1 MFSASIT
8 DAVLFSTKRTCVI
21 STQKQDR
28 KCSAEPAEIIR
39 DILKNLKVCVRFP
52 LSLSCPEAARILLSQ
67 KEKVHFITKEKKAK
81 EEVYDDFDYFLFTAL
96 MDTRN
101 MLIDII
107 QDRAVPMQKRL
118 WKLLAAA
125 HDFQLCVNKN
135 ELFKWEEMRKRHE
148 DSGYGDRFCNKIYSR
163 INADNI
169 ENSSAASA
177 CANTPEQLF
186 KKNVENCCPGNGG
199 FCARDGRNT

>member
-8 DAVLFSTKRTCVI
+8 DAVLFSTKRICVI

-28 KCSAEPAEIIR
+28 KCSAEPAEIIL

-52 LSLSCPEAARILLSQ
+52 CRSPVRRQ
-67 KEKVHFITKEKKAK
+67 QGFYFPKKKGTFYHKRKKTK

-96 MDTRN
+96 MDTRD

-148 DSGYGDRFCNKIYSR
+148 DSGYGDRFCSKIYSR

-186 KKNVENCCPGNGG
+186 KKCGNCCPGNGG
-199 FCARDGRNT
+199 SAPRDGRNT

>member
-1 MFSASIT
+1 
-8 DAVLFSTKRTCVI
+8 
-21 STQKQDR
+21 
-28 KCSAEPAEIIR
+28 
-39 DILKNLKVCVRFP
+39 
-52 LSLSCPEAARILLSQ
+52 
-67 KEKVHFITKEKKAK
+67 
-81 EEVYDDFDYFLFTAL
+81 
-96 MDTRN
+96 
-101 MLIDII
+101 
-107 QDRAVPMQKRL
+107 MQKRL

-148 DSGYGDRFCNKIYSR
+148 DSGYGDRFCSKIYSR

-186 KKNVENCCPGNGG
+186 KKCGKLLSRKWR

>member
-28 KCSAEPAEIIR
+28 KCSAEPAEIIL

-52 LSLSCPEAARILLSQ
+52 CRSPVRRQQGFYFPKKKRYTLSQ
-67 KEKVHFITKEKKAK
+67 KKKTK

-96 MDTRN
+96 MDTRD

-125 HDFQLCVNKN
+125 HDFQLCVNKMN
-135 ELFKWEEMRKRHE
+135 SLNGKKYEDDMKIPDTEM
-148 DSGYGDRFCNKIYSR
+148 DF
-163 INADNI
+163 
-169 ENSSAASA
+169 AAKF
-177 CANTPEQLF
+177 TL
-186 KKNVENCCPGNGG
+186 V
-199 FCARDGRNT
+199 